1 MPTALVG
8 VDKSG
13 MVRKCAFLWSPSQ
26 PTIKWSKMMSQSEPD
41 THEDKDQVE
50 SVIKY
55 AHIVLPC
62 VGAAMIFLMA
72 FIAITVA

>member
-1 MPTALVG
+1 
-8 VDKSG
+8 
-13 MVRKCAFLWSPSQ
+13 
-26 PTIKWSKMMSQSEPD
+26 MMSQSEPD